1 MEAYCRRRFPSPF
14 MPYRNGGEISECRK
28 GAMRMTEE
36 ESVDRAETPGKD
48 GEECGTG
55 ARDAGSR
62 FDLAAVLRKLGDH
75 ITGAFT

>member
-1 MEAYCRRRFPSPF
+1 
-14 MPYRNGGEISECRK
+14 
-28 GAMRMTEE
+28 MRMTEE